1 MKYKA
6 MFCDLDGTILDTLDD
21 LVTAVNTALKDNGFP
36 IRSKRQV
43 RSYLGYGSDYLI
55 KEALPKDVSE
65 EQFEKVYKQ
74 YKAYYKI
81 NNAIDTVPYPGVIE
95 LLNKVKQSG
104 MKLAVVTNK
113 PQEIADILANRYF
126 PGLFEFVLGQSDK
139 YKIKPDPEIVMLAL
153 SKLDLKVE
161 DVFFI
166 GDSLV
171 DMQTAINAKMDYAL
185 VSYGFVD
192 KIILEQVDPKH
203 VVNNVG
209 EIWSLIE

>member
-36 IRSKRQV
+36 IRSKREV

>member
-36 IRSKRQV
+36 IRSKREV

-113 PQEIADILANRYF
+113 PQEIADILANSYF

-161 DVFFI
+161 DVFFV

-203 VVNNVG
+203 VVNNAG
-209 EIWSLIE
+209 EIWPLIE